1 MKQVV
6 ATILSLS
13 VLVAGSALAA
23 PATTAPVAPA
33 PAAVS
38 TAALPPVAG
47 QQGIRPPQPGQVA
60 EATGRHHK
68 GPHGQRRQFGAAPHG
83 APQADAGRMQRH
95 DGMHRRG
102 GPRQGADAGHRPLRL
117 GAPLAE
123 NRQGVVVTEHRR
135 HGLQKAPRGQEW
147 RRIGERYVRVTSG
160 SNVVNEIVING
171 M

>member
-23 PATTAPVAPA
+23 PTAVSPAAPVPAVATTPASASANPAAVAGRA
-33 PAAVS
+33 PAAQ
-38 TAALPPVAG
+38 A
-47 QQGIRPPQPGQVA
+47 QPGQ
-60 EATGRHHK
+60 GRHHK
-68 GPHGQRRQFGAAPHG
+68 GPDGHRRELAAGSQGPRQLH
-83 APQADAGRMQRH
+83 AGRHHRH
-95 DGMHRRG
+95 EGMHRRG
-102 GPRQGADAGHRPLRL
+102 GPGMARDHGQRRLQL

>member
-23 PATTAPVAPA
+23 PASVSPGAPV
-33 PAAVS
+33 PAAATTS
-38 TAALPPVAG
+38 ALPAGSPVAVAG
-47 QQGIRPPQPGQVA
+47 RTQDRQVVPGQ
-60 EATGRHHK
+60 GRHHK
-68 GPHGQRRQFGAAPHG
+68 GPDGHRRMHADG
-83 APQADAGRMQRH
+83 PQGPRQLHAGRHHRH
-95 DGMHRRG
+95 EGMHRRG
-102 GPRQGADAGHRPLRL
+102 GPGMARDHGQRRLQL